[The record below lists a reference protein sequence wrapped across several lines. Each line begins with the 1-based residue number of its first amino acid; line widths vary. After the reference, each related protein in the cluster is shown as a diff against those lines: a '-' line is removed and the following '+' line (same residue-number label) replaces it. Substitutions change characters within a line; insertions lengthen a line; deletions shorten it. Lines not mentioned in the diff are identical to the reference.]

1 MILHLDYINK
11 GQVVPGY
18 DHTVLRKTDPRYSCQ
33 TEVALKH
40 LPNDPM
46 LKLLVQLYKIVP
58 NILLEQG
65 EAKNP
70 WPSIDVHSGVLLLY
84 YGVMEMNYYRV
95 LFRGPRVLGVLVQ
108 RNPEQSPTFPLERP
122 KSMSTDGLMK
132 SVDSKVEVKWEVE
145 RNCKKMRT
153 LKNKG

>member
-1 MILHLDYINK
+1 
-11 GQVVPGY
+11 
-18 DHTVLRKTDPRYSCQ
+18 
-33 TEVALKH
+33 
-40 LPNDPM
+40 M

-132 SVDSKVEVKWEVE
+132 SVDSKVGVKWEVE